1 MRAEYET
8 AAFSKTHISGTGVRA
23 MLGIAEQDVCSTG
36 PLRHGSG
43 PIVGS
48 LIGVKDCHV
57 ASLLAMTWGCFAPC
71 NDVGVFCGS
80 C

>member
-1 MRAEYET
+1 
-8 AAFSKTHISGTGVRA
+8 

-57 ASLLAMTWGCFAPC
+57 ALLLAMTCDGAPRC
-71 NDVGVFCGS
+71 DVGVFAPRNDVWGFAPS
-80 C
+80 CDVGVFLVMM